1 MIDFHPEALSELKE
15 SLAWYLDRSS
25 GAASAFL
32 VSVRERLAVIERNPE
47 RYPRDGHGFR
57 SGAVSKYPFVIIYR
71 ETNKG
76 VRVIAV
82 AHTARRPGYWRKRV

>member
-1 MIDFHPEALSELKE
+1 MIDFHPAALAELKA

-32 VSVRERLAVIERNPE
+32 VSVRERLAVVERDPE
-47 RYPRDGHGFR
+47 RYARDKRGFR
-57 SGAVSKYPFVIIYR
+57 SGPVSKYPFVIIYR

-76 VRVIAV
+76 VRVVAV
-82 AHTARRPGYWRKRV
+82 AHTARRPGYWRDRV